1 MKIPENILSTLSDE
15 LKQKVEAAQ
24 SAEELRASPTKTAR
38 RSAPSSW
45 KASPAADAGIARE
58 RRTDL

>member
-24 SAEELRASPTKTAR
+24 SAEELRSLADEYGQELSPEQLESISGGGCWHCLGTK
-38 RSAPSSW
+38 
-45 KASPAADAGIARE
+45 D
-58 RRTDL
+58 